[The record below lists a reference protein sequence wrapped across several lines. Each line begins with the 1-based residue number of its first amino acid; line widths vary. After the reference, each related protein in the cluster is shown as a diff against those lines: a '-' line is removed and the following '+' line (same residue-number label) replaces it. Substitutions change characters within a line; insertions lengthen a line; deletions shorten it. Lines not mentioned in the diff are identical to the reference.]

1 VQQINSVSVLFISG
15 VLESVEKSRTS
26 PVIGERTPNVARLP
40 RIHGANAMQPIR
52 FGDPATAAA
61 AEAAGNST
69 LILLLL
75 AHLQERG
82 LIDPA
87 TLGGMI
93 EQAERN
99 TRRDTPVLAGSSVI
113 SHTLAWLQAQAA

>member
-1 VQQINSVSVLFISG
+1 M
-15 VLESVEKSRTS
+15 
-26 PVIGERTPNVARLP
+26 LP
-40 RIHGANAMQPIR
+40 TR
-52 FGDPATAAA
+52 FGDPTTAAA

-82 LIDPA
+82 MIDTVA
-87 TLGGMI
+87 LGGMI

-113 SHTLAWLQAQAA
+113 SHTLAWLQAQDA